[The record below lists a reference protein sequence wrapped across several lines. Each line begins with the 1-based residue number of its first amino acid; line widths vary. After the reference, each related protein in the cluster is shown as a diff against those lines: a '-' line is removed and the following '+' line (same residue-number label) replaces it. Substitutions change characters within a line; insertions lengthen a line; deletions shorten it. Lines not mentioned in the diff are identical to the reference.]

1 MNLQA
6 RCKWRKMEE
15 NEEDKKNVKQKKEVE
30 EKKWREDEEEIRRR
44 VVSNYLVGLQN
55 PRQRIVSSLDVLA

>member
-15 NEEDKKNVKQKKEVE
+15 NEEDQKNVKQKKEVE
-30 EKKWREDEEEIRRR
+30 EKKWKEEEERRRR

-55 PRQRIVSSLDVLA
+55 PRQRIVSSSDVLA